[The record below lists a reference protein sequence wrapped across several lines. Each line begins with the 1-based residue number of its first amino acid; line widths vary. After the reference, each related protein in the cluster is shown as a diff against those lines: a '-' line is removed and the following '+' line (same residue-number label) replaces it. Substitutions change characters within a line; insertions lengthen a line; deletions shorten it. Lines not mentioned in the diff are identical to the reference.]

1 MAVGILI
8 TCAAEL
14 SDNQAVM
21 LSERGESM
29 ERDSS
34 IEPPDLL
41 PVYMEVP
48 MRMLQTEDTRTGQI
62 DPRRVRELVRA
73 KFREVTRLSLNQV
86 DITAMV
92 APSEDA
98 QRWFRDDDG
107 NVVAVLY

>member
-14 SDNQAVM
+14 PDNQAIM

-29 ERDSS
+29 EHDSS

-48 MRMLQTEDTRTGQI
+48 MRMLQTEDTRTGQV

-73 KFREVTRLSLNQV
+73 KFREETGLSPNQA
-86 DITAMV
+86 DITVMV
-92 APSEDA
+92 APSEDSL
-98 QRWFRDDDG
+98 RVEDD
-107 NVVAVLY
+107 